1 MGAKP
6 LADELSTYLPGLRG
20 APQAFGGTP
29 SQINWIH
36 ANDHFVCRKAH
47 SIPLSADFSE
57 ITEGHTTRWDETMM
71 EKEQIE
77 SKLASLAV
85 PVCSH
90 LAWRFRE
97 WYSCPRLLSAIA
109 GPPSREVLNGMLK
122 TVNHLGPNDR
132 RPFVLYSCHDVTLLA
147 LLYAIGTDFLVSG
160 EDCGGTQMQ
169 NNKNGEGGVDGEESH
184 PNMTTGTVRKGT
196 TRCSWRWWPAYSST
210 IAFELVRFDEEHRNA
225 WGLDEQYLIRVVL
238 NGDALRLVPRM
249 SVDDEGILREQP
261 LASRQVFGETTTDGK
276 CIMMRLSDFDQV
288 IRVFEEAGDHVVNS
302 IFSEESSC
310 SSTGKIGVDG
320 G

>member
-1 MGAKP
+1 
-6 LADELSTYLPGLRG
+6 
-20 APQAFGGTP
+20 
-29 SQINWIH
+29 
-36 ANDHFVCRKAH
+36 
-47 SIPLSADFSE
+47 
-57 ITEGHTTRWDETMM
+57 MM

-225 WGLDEQYLIRVVL
+225 WGLDDQYVIRVVL
-238 NGDALRLVPRM
+238 NGDALRLIPRM
-249 SVDDEGILREQP
+249 SVDDEGILREQL

-302 IFSEESSC
+302 IFSEESSS